1 MDKRTE
7 KLLQECFHP
16 TKGKPNIRKIKPDIK
31 RAERHLE
38 KARNNL
44 RAMELMFDNDL
55 FDWTVICGYYAMY
68 HSVLASLTKI
78 GLGATA
84 HHCAIAAFE
93 EFYVKR
99 GKVDP
104 EYAEYIERAKQLEE
118 KYANYL
124 EEAKENRII
133 LQYGVRVLTNDDA
146 EWIIEDAKEF
156 VLKIEE
162 ILAD

>member
-1 MDKRTE
+1 MDTRINNI
-7 KLLQECFHP
+7 LHECFHP
-16 TKGKPNIRKIKPDIK
+16 AKGKANLRKIKPDIK

-38 KARNNL
+38 KVRNNL
-44 RAMELMFDNDL
+44 RAMELMFENDL

-68 HSVLASLTKI
+68 HSVLASLLKI
-78 GLGATA
+78 GLWVTA

-99 GKVDP
+99 GKVNP
-104 EYAEYIERAKQLEE
+104 EYAEYIERAKQIEE

-133 LQYGVRVLTNDDA
+133 VQYGVTVLTNDDA

-156 VLKIEE
+156 VLKTEE
-162 ILAD
+162 ILTE